1 VPPIPRRHGPGSGL
15 TPGLQGLPSVPAAVT
30 LPDPPANQ
38 VLIYGDSGTVQAWQ
52 RDPFLPDGDSYAQWE
67 ETARWRRISRLEYAG
82 MPAFTMSGSIFL
94 DYMRAGDGG
103 GMECRTAITTLE
115 QLAGS
120 ALVND
125 AEPAPVRISAPGGAI
140 PHQNAQWVITGLDFK
155 RDTFVVNA
163 HGNPVRVEVGITLKL
178 YTRDEVLAERS
189 AANRRAAAR
198 GVSAAD
204 RSRRGSYT
212 VRQGD
217 TLMSIARKELGD
229 GDRWKEI
236 ADLNDVNDPRK
247 VKVGTRLRMPTTK
260 AKR

>member
-1 VPPIPRRHGPGSGL
+1 
-15 TPGLQGLPSVPAAVT
+15 
-30 LPDPPANQ
+30 
-38 VLIYGDSGTVQAWQ
+38 
-52 RDPFLPDGDSYAQWE
+52 
-67 ETARWRRISRLEYAG
+67 
-82 MPAFTMSGSIFL
+82 
-94 DYMRAGDGG
+94 
-103 GMECRTAITTLE
+103 
-115 QLAGS
+115 
-120 ALVND
+120 
-125 AEPAPVRISAPGGAI
+125 
-140 PHQNAQWVITGLDFK
+140 
-155 RDTFVVNA
+155 VVNA
-163 HGNPVRVEVGITLKL
+163 HGNPVRIEVGVTLKL